1 MTASLSGVFSLQE
14 FTDLGAPLVGG
25 RVYTYAQGTTT
36 HKTAYTDKAGTIPH
50 TYTSDG
56 IGGQYIAL
64 NARGEL
70 PAPLY
75 LAAGSYDITLKD
87 STGATIWTRR
97 ADPVDDSAAA
107 LGADLASTSDAAKG
121 AGMVGFLS
129 SLVYVSGTVGY
140 WLKKIVA
147 WVQTGAGAVA
157 RSLAD
162 RATGTVE
169 LLDFVPTDLHAS
181 IADGTITTDL
191 VPYLRAAVD
200 SRSGGVKVRLPIGT
214 TYATTLFYPGK
225 NGVHIKGQGFACSK
239 YKYVN
244 ASGGTVFAGDANSTT
259 SLAQYESCS
268 FTDFEVVTSGNA
280 ATDPSIV
287 VDLTSFAYS
296 TFDLEIEC
304 RRVGASLYYGQGNAG
319 TAPYYNRI
327 LSTGLFGGTDRTQT
341 AFKFRGGLFAGGS
354 NGPNANTI
362 GPITRAANLA
372 VLADIRSGQGN
383 LFNNIS
389 AESIDGGYFVL
400 GGESAL
406 DTGTSTGTNSD
417 ITLNDTGKAW
427 TSAAF
432 VNGAV
437 QITGGTGSGQ
447 VRTIR
452 TNTGTRL
459 TLNEPWSMVPDATSQ
474 YSIFALTC
482 SKNKFVNLRG
492 EGLSSLN
499 PDWIYASPGADGNEF
514 LFQSVESLGS
524 GQYVVDY
531 SGSVKN
537 NWFGANKQIL
547 TFTFASPGASANLNA
562 QPRNGVF
569 GGLTLAG
576 DFVVEWMKA
585 TVDGTSH
592 GGAATITMDV
602 GGATTGGGTQTLGC
616 DITNGNSQAMALP
629 VGNTRVIHL
638 ATNAAIH
645 INLATDASF
654 SAGRSVTVAVCVS
667 MVF

>member
-1 MTASLSGVFSLQE
+1 MAASQSGTFSLQE
-14 FTDLGAPLVGG
+14 FSDIGAPLVGG
-25 RVYTYAQGTTT
+25 RLYTYVYGTTT

-75 LAAGSYDITLKD
+75 LAAGSYDIALKD
-87 STGATIWTRR
+87 ASGATIWTRR
-97 ADPVDDSAAA
+97 ADPVDDTASAYDAA
-107 LGADLASTSDAAKG
+107 IRADLASTSGAALIG
-121 AGMVGFLS
+121 
-129 SLVYVSGTVGY
+129 SLQS
-140 WLKKIVA
+140 
-147 WVQTGAGAVA
+147 GAGAVS
-157 RSLAD
+157 RTLDS
-162 RATGTVE
+162 RAKDTVY
-169 LLDFVPTDLHAS
+169 LLDFVPTNLHAS
-181 IADGTITTDL
+181 IADGTITTNL

-200 SRSGGVKVRLPIGT
+200 SRVGGITVILPIGT
-214 TYATTLFYPGK
+214 TYATTLFYAGK
-225 NGVHIKGQGFACSK
+225 NGVHIKGQGFAASK
-239 YKYVN
+239 YKFVN
-244 ASGGTVFAGDANSTT
+244 AAGGTVFAGDADTT
-259 SLAQYESCS
+259 SSLAQYESCS

-287 VDLTSFAYS
+287 VDLTSFSYS

-304 RRVGASLYYGQGNAG
+304 RRVGATLYYGQGNAG

-327 LSTGLFGGTDRTQT
+327 TSTGLFGGTDRTQT
-341 AFKFRGGLFAGGS
+341 AFKFRSGLFSGGS
-354 NGPNANTI
+354 NGPNANI
-362 GPITRAANLA
+362 VGPITRAANLA
-372 VLADIRSGQGN
+372 VLTDIRSGQGN

-400 GGESAL
+400 GGESAI
-406 DTGTSTGTNSD
+406 DTGTSTGTNTD

-452 TNTGTRL
+452 TNTSTRL
-459 TLNEPWSMVPDATSQ
+459 TLNEPWSTVPNATSQ

-499 PDWIYASPGADGNEF
+499 PDWIYSSPGADGNEF

-585 TVDGTSH
+585 AVDGTSH
-592 GGAATITMDV
+592 GGTATLTLDV
-602 GGATTGGGTQTLGC
+602 GGSATGGGTQTLGC
-616 DITNGNSQAMALP
+616 EIVNGNSQAMALP
-629 VGNTRVIHL
+629 VGNARVIHL

-654 SAGRSVTVAVCVS
+654 SAGRSVTVSVCVS